1 MDFILPFGVLSVQ
14 FSVPVIARV
23 NRLKREEY
31 LFYLVQACIAG
42 LIPMILAWTG
52 VVKFVYPSV
61 I

>member
-31 LFYLVQACIAG
+31 LFYLVQA
-42 LIPMILAWTG
+42 LA
-52 VVKFVYPSV
+52 F
-61 I
+61 